1 MLEKTKSQETPV
13 PHAAPSEATSDGL
26 LVSEFIAEIRAQF
39 IGAGAKPTYPGV
51 AQDIAVPKVIEELPE
66 ALEAMLS
73 VREDGANFPATATA
87 GSALELVIAA
97 AKKTGWPKK
106 TSSIPEEWR
115 KTDTDSNR
123 TATFRRYEIAS
134 AINIMIQAYNRNGSG
149 GGSTDFPPEKP

>member
-13 PHAAPSEATSDGL
+13 PTAAPSEANSDGM

-39 IGAGAKPTYPGV
+39 IGAGVKPTYPGV
-51 AQDIAVPKVIEELPE
+51 AQDIAVSKVIEELPE

-73 VREDGANFPATATA
+73 AREDGTDFPATATA

-97 AKKTGWPKK
+97 ARKTGWPKK